1 MLLLNNTNKIL
12 SSEARVKLQE
22 QSKTDKEEL
31 PFQRRVT
38 ENLRMFEPDMNI
50 CRGYYHA

>member
-1 MLLLNNTNKIL
+1 MLWLNNTNKIL
-12 SSEARVKLQE
+12 SSEAHVKLQE

-38 ENLRMFEPDMNI
+38 ENL
-50 CRGYYHA
+50 